1 MDQLPSSD
9 TGYYARAI
17 QTLIEEMQVRDLLDT
32 KSINGLMALKNLNS
46 LKCQLDSE
54 TTDGQE
60 VAKLETKLMRG
71 MPSLARLTR
80 LLVTEETSR
89 LWAKQDWSFI
99 LLSVKV
105 HESLIRAQ
113 GNSEKHR
120 LVREIIPARLAV
132 YQAMDEVVY
141 ARTEQLMRLIEQ
153 DEGYFS
159 RVGLRKSLSLDEGA
173 ARQGDRHNSN
183 NFCLQDLDEKR
194 PLNHKQ

>member
-71 MPSLARLTR
+71 MPSIARLTR

-120 LVREIIPARLAV
+120 LVKEIIPARLAV

-173 ARQGDRHNSN
+173 AR
-183 NFCLQDLDEKR
+183 
-194 PLNHKQ
+194 